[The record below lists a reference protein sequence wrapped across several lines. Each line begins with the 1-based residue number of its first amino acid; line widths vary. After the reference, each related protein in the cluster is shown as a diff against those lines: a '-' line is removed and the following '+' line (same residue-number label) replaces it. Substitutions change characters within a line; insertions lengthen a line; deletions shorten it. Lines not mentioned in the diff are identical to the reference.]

1 MAVFR
6 SKCEALL
13 KIIPDLQCHV
23 CRAVPGPRNNQKHRY
38 FCSNI
43 SESHALCHRH
53 ADLCPCGFPVGG
65 EPSPLVANLLQN
77 FPWMCQNYTNG
88 CREILEAVED
98 LEHHQG
104 ECNFRK
110 VYCPCLSCTTDFGL
124 VLFRDVVNH
133 MARIHAING
142 LPIDAEIMREGATK
156 FIIKSSLKR
165 IFTWGK
171 YFAER
176 RGFCLGH
183 F

>member
-13 KIIPDLQCHV
+13 KIIPDLQCRK
-23 CRAVPGPRNNQKHRY
+23 CKDVPGPRNNQKHRY
-38 FCSNI
+38 FCV
-43 SESHALCHRH
+43 ESHALCHKHR
-53 ADLCPCGFPVGG
+53 DECRCGYPALG

-77 FPWMCQNYTNG
+77 FPWMCQNYKYG

-98 LEHHQG
+98 LEHHQE
-104 ECNFRK
+104 ECNYRI
-110 VYCPCLSCTTDFGL
+110 VECPCFLCNHSKGL
-124 VLFRDVVNH
+124 VLYRDVVNH
-133 MARIHAING
+133 LARIHTING